1 MNDTINRL
9 TRFML
14 SEENMS
20 QFAADLMR
28 DFASKDKEAAV
39 IERTTG
45 KDAPKKGNLLSE
57 AGTYMP
63 YQKDKLFWC
72 LYAILEGVA
81 ACEAARQKSF
91 KTEMAAKFALI
102 PALREQADAI
112 AAAGLKLAEVEVDLA
127 SNRSITLVSFRA
139 LCAAKG
145 LRVVYNDNRVFTRC
159 GPPGDPQF
167 IVSTSAKGETLILK
181 DVKDRVEHMSNTLYE
196 ITDFKKPIMAISR
209 YTAPEVQDI
218 CRRLELPL
226 ADAAGKKLAKRALYD
241 MASAQILVLTTQ
253 T

>member
-1 MNDTINRL
+1 
-9 TRFML
+9 
-14 SEENMS
+14 MS
-20 QFAADLMR
+20 QFDAHVMR
-28 DFASKDKEAAV
+28 DYASKDKEAAV

-72 LYAILEGVA
+72 MYAILEGVS

-102 PALREQADAI
+102 PTLRENAEAI
-112 AAAGLKLAEVEVDLA
+112 VGAGLKLAEVEVDLA
-127 SNRSITLVSFRA
+127 SNRSITLLSFRA

-145 LRVVYNDNRVFTRC
+145 IPVVYNDGRVFARC
-159 GPPGDPQF
+159 GPPEEPRF
-167 IVSTSAKGETLILK
+167 IISTTPKGEMLILK
-181 DVKDRVEHMSNTLYE
+181 DVKERVEHMTNTLYE

-226 ADAAGKKLAKRALYD
+226 VDATGKKLAKRALYD
-241 MASAQILVLTTQ
+241 MAEAQISMRITPTT
-253 T
+253 TGK

>member
-1 MNDTINRL
+1 MNDTINKL
-9 TRFML
+9 SRFML

-20 QFAADLMR
+20 QFDAYVMR
-28 DFASKDKEAAV
+28 DFASKEKEAAV

-72 LYAILEGVA
+72 MYAMLEGVS

-102 PALREQADAI
+102 PALRENT
-112 AAAGLKLAEVEVDLA
+112 AALAGAGLKLAEVEVDLA
-127 SNRSITLVSFRA
+127 SNRSITLMSFRA
-139 LCAAKG
+139 LCVAKG
-145 LRVVYNDNRVFTRC
+145 LKVVYNDDRVFTRC
-159 GPPGDPQF
+159 GPSGEPQF

-181 DVKDRVEHMSNTLYE
+181 DVKTRVEHMENTLYE

-226 ADAAGKKLAKRALYD
+226 ADASGKKLAKRALYD
-241 MASAQILVLTTQ
+241 MAAQKIGKST
-253 T
+253 